1 MKRKALS
8 MIIVLLTVCSTV
20 FAGERRIYVG
30 GKKIDIHKSGRIY
43 TDAIK
48 SGTVTFDAEED
59 ADGFRRLILDNA
71 VIETTGKDKRGINS
85 SITNL
90 KIVVNGT
97 CRITTANAQGIKID
111 GEGGTKLE
119 SPFIRITGSGTLYVN
134 ATGGSAVYMTSCSV
148 NEQHG
153 LSGYSGWRSAALSI
167 KDDVTVHLN
176 STTDCGIKGNGD
188 YCYAYVQDNAILI
201 SEGKKHAV
209 EGLKYKFD
217 DDGLVIKSGYVS
229 LIGNGNYSTIEGT
242 KVSLD
247 KSMEFD
253 NPDLW
258 YSSDKQTVFEGN
270 STTAYKGD
278 IEIRRGLAIT
288 ETTFPDK
295 NFRDYVLGLNAGK
308 DGYLVR
314 SEIANITSMDVHSK
328 GIKDLTGI
336 RHFTA
341 LKSLVCFLNDLT
353 SLDVSVNTNLEYLD
367 CTANNLT
374 SLVVS
379 RTINPNTNL
388 KEVRCYCNQLDAS
401 ATGSMVYG
409 LPSVSNGKLLIHADN
424 GDDGN
429 VITPAKV
436 TEAKNKGWTVQKQNS
451 SNQEVAYTGSTG
463 VVINET
469 NFPDENFRTYLRS
482 QDYGK
487 DDFLTTA
494 ELQAVTKLNVS
505 EKGISNLKGI
515 EHFTALKKLWCWSNS
530 LTSLSVSKN
539 TKLTVLSIS
548 GNKIKGTNMTT
559 LVNSL
564 PSNSG
569 EFYVCNEK
577 YSTDNEITSAQVATA
592 KNKGWKVLRCPLNSG
607 YVNYDGNI
615 DINEENFPDV
625 FFRNYLMK
633 QSYGSDGSL
642 SPAELKTVTEMDV
655 SSNGIDDLKGVEFF
669 TALTKLQCQENC
681 LTSLDVSKNTELTYL
696 NCRDNNLGQNG
707 LNVTKNTKLTYLNC
721 RNNGLSSLNLTYNT
735 ALEELRVTENSSLGS
750 LDVSKNTKLTYLGC
764 GNCNLTTLD
773 VSKNTA
779 LEKLYC
785 YDNGL
790 TSLNVSKNTKLKL
803 LSCYQNNIGVVNMS
817 SLVSSLPSNS
827 GTLYICNTAADD
839 EGNVITPAQVQVA
852 KSKGWKVKDYPNTD
866 YAGDAGIEINAT
878 NFPDAKFRAIV
889 AASDIDKNQDSHLTK
904 DELEAVTALNL
915 YDVNPSIATLKGIE
929 YFTELTALEC
939 GKYTLTSL
947 DVSKNTKLTSLWMQQ
962 TSITSL
968 DLSNNTAL
976 TTLNCSNNDLAS
988 LDVSNCKALTTLD
1001 CSGNNIRGDQM
1012 TILVN
1017 SLPETNGTLYV
1028 RDTRF
1033 PSSSDNEI
1041 SPSQVMVA
1049 RNKGWAVKRF
1059 FSTSW
1064 EDYYGVPDVEINET
1078 NFPDEI
1084 FRAVVAGP
1092 DINTNGDEGLS
1103 YEELQA
1109 VTRLDVS
1116 GMGIATLTGIEH
1128 FTALKELYCAYNN
1141 LTNLSFTDLGALTE
1155 LTTLDCSYNQLT
1167 ALGIFDKNTK
1177 LEKLYCSN
1185 NNMKTLSLRRC
1196 PLTYLDCSNNKLYE
1210 LSFQYMGG
1218 ALTHFYCD
1226 ANELTT
1232 LDVTNYKALTVLDCS
1247 GNKINGDNMSTLVN
1261 SLPNVDH
1268 GEFVVCNEDYSPD
1281 NAITAAQVAD
1291 ATDKGWTVTSACSG
1305 DYKEG
1310 YAGQGDVNGDG
1321 KINQDDLDLIVKIV
1335 MGQRPED
1342 VGEFAGDL
1350 NNDGKT
1356 DAADVVVMV
1365 GILKSYGDPGG
1376 VVDDGGNDND
1386 L

>member
-20 FAGERRIYVG
+20 FAGERHVYVG

-59 ADGFRRLILDNA
+59 EDGFRRLILDNA

-85 SITNL
+85 SIANL

-97 CRITTANAQGIKID
+97 CRITTANAQGIKVD
-111 GEGGTKLE
+111 GKGSTHGYNAE
-119 SPFIRITGSGTLYVN
+119 ICITGTGTLYVN
-134 ATGGSAVYMTSCSV
+134 ATGGSAAYLACGSPFLIY
-148 NEQHG
+148 EG
-153 LSGYSGWRSAALSI
+153 LDAHLNIEDG
-167 KDDVTVHLN
+167 VTVCLT
-176 STTDCGIKGNGD
+176 STTDNGINGD
-188 YCYAYVQDNAILI
+188 LTDYDYTIGAYVSVKDNAVLI
-201 SEGKKHAV
+201 CEGKKHAV
-209 EGLKYKFD
+209 EGLEK
-217 DDGLVIKSGYVS
+217 LNINSGSVS
-229 LIGNGNYSTIEGT
+229 LIGNGNYSTIEAKHVT
-242 KVSLD
+242 LSE
-247 KSMEFD
+247 SMEFD

-258 YSSDKQTVFEGN
+258 YSNEKKTVFEGN

-278 IEIRRGLAIT
+278 IVIRRGLKIT
-288 ETTFPDK
+288 GTTFPDK
-295 NFRDYVLGLNAGK
+295 NFRDYVSGLNAGK
-308 DGYLVR
+308 DGYLLR
-314 SEIANITSMDVHSK
+314 SEIASITSMDVNNM

-336 RHFTA
+336 EYFTA
-341 LKSLVCFLNDLT
+341 LKSLVCFLNELT
-353 SLDVSVNTNLEYLD
+353 SLDVSGNTNLEYLD
-367 CTANNLT
+367 CSANKLT

-388 KEVRCYCNQLDAS
+388 KEVRCYCNQLDAK

-494 ELQAVTKLNVS
+494 ELQNVTKLEVQG
-505 EKGISNLKGI
+505 KGISSLKGI
-515 EHFTALKKLWCWSNS
+515 EHFTALKTLWCFNNS
-530 LTSLSVSKN
+530 LTSLNVSNN
-539 TKLTVLSIS
+539 TKLTALSFS
-548 GNKIKGTNMTT
+548 GNRIKGTNMTA

-564 PSNSG
+564 PSHSG
-569 EFYVCNEK
+569 KFYVCNER
-577 YSTDNEITSAQVATA
+577 YDYDNEITSTQVTA
-592 KNKGWKVLRCPLNSG
+592 ARNKGWQVLRCPLNSG
-607 YVNYDGNI
+607 YVDYDGNI

-642 SPAELKTVTEMDV
+642 SPAELKAVTEMDV

-707 LNVTKNTKLTYLNC
+707 LVVTKNTKLTYLNC

-764 GNCNLTTLD
+764 ANCNLTTLD

-852 KSKGWKVKDYPNTD
+852 KSKGWKVKDYSNTD

-878 NFPDAKFRAIV
+878 NFPDAKFRAII
-889 AASDIDKNQDSHLTK
+889 AASDIDKNQDNHLTK
-904 DELEAVTALNL
+904 DELEAVTELKL

-1116 GMGIATLTGIEH
+1116 GMGIATLTGIKH
-1128 FTALKELYCAYNN
+1128 FTALTELYCAYNN
-1141 LTNLSFTDLGALTE
+1141 LTDLSFTELGELTE

-1167 ALGIFDKNTK
+1167 SLGIFDTNTK
-1177 LEKLYCSN
+1177 LKELYCSN
-1185 NNMKTLSLRRC
+1185 NNMTALYLRNC
-1196 PLTYLDCSNNKLYE
+1196 PLLTYLDCSNNKLYD
-1210 LSFQYMGG
+1210 LSFRYMGG
-1218 ALTHFYCD
+1218 ALTHFYCN
-1226 ANELTT
+1226 ANALTT
-1232 LDVTNYKALTVLDCS
+1232 LDVAGYNALKVLDCS
-1247 GNKINGDNMSTLVN
+1247 GNNINGDNMSTLVN
-1261 SLPNVDH
+1261 SLPNVEEGMFYVCDEDH
-1268 GEFVVCNEDYSPD
+1268 SPD
-1281 NAITAAQVAD
+1281 NVITAAQVAN

-1350 NNDGKT
+1350 NKDGKT

-1376 VVDDGGNDND
+1376 VVDDGGDDND

>member
-1 MKRKALS
+1 
-8 MIIVLLTVCSTV
+8 MIVVLLTVCSTV
-20 FAGERRIYVG
+20 FAGERHVYVG

-59 ADGFRRLILDNA
+59 EDGFRRLILDNA

-85 SITNL
+85 SIANL

-97 CRITTANAQGIKID
+97 CRITTANAQGIKVD
-111 GEGGTKLE
+111 GAGSAYLNEALV
-119 SPFIRITGSGTLYVN
+119 RITGSGTLYVN
-134 ATGGSAVYMTSCSV
+134 ATGGSAIYLTSCWTD
-148 NEQHG
+148 EYHG
-153 LSGYSGWRSAALSI
+153 LSGYHGPRDGVVSFRDGVL
-167 KDDVTVHLN
+167 VHLK
-176 STTDCGIKGNGD
+176 STTDSGISGDDD
-188 YCYAYVQDNAILI
+188 YCYASVLDNAILI

-209 EGLKYKFD
+209 EGLKK
-217 DDGLVIKSGYVS
+217 LNINSGYVS
-229 LIGNGNYSTIEGT
+229 LIGNGNFSTIEAKQVT
-242 KVSLD
+242 LSE
-247 KSMEFD
+247 SMEFD

-258 YSSDKQTVFEGN
+258 YSGDKETVFEGN

-278 IEIRRGLAIT
+278 IDIRRGLAIT
-288 ETTFPDK
+288 ETTFPDE
-295 NFRDYVLGLNAGK
+295 NFRNYVLGLNAGK

-314 SEIANITSMDVHSK
+314 SEIAKITSMDIENM

-388 KEVRCYCNQLDAS
+388 KEVRCYCNQLDAW
-401 ATGSMVYG
+401 ATGTLVYG
-409 LPSVSNGKLLIHADN
+409 LPTVSNGKLLILADN

-482 QDYGK
+482 HDYGK
-487 DDFLTTA
+487 DDFLTPA
-494 ELQAVTKLNVS
+494 ELQDVTELEVQK
-505 EKGISNLKGI
+505 KGISNLKGI
-515 EHFTALKKLWCWSNS
+515 EHFTALKKLWCSNNS
-530 LTSLSVSKN
+530 LTSLDVSKN
-539 TKLTVLSIS
+539 TKLTLLHIS
-548 GNKIKGTNMTT
+548 GNRIKGDNMTT

-569 EFYVCNEK
+569 TFYVCNDI
-577 YSTDNEITSAQVATA
+577 YDYDNEITSAQVTTA
-592 KNKGWKVLRCPLNSG
+592 KNKGWKVLRAQQNSG
-607 YVNYDGNI
+607 YADYNGNI
-615 DINEENFPDV
+615 DINEENFPDP

-633 QSYGSDGSL
+633 QDYGKDGSL
-642 SPAELKTVTEMDV
+642 SPAELKAVTTMDV
-655 SSNGIDDLKGVEFF
+655 SGIGLDDLKGVEFF
-669 TALTKLQCQENC
+669 TALKKLYCYDNV
-681 LTSLDVSKNTELTYL
+681 LTSLDVSKLTALEELKCYL
-696 NCRDNNLGQNG
+696 NNITKID
-707 LNVTKNTKLTYLNC
+707 VSKNTKLTLLNVRNNGMTELDVSNNTALTLLNC
-721 RNNGLSSLNLTYNT
+721 RGNNLT
-735 ALEELRVTENSSLGS
+735 A
-750 LDVSKNTKLTYLGC
+750 LDVSKNTKLT
-764 GNCNLTTLD
+764 TLHCHNNQI
-773 VSKNTA
+773 SGANMTA
-779 LEKLYC
+779 L
-785 YDNGL
+785 
-790 TSLNVSKNTKLKL
+790 
-803 LSCYQNNIGVVNMS
+803 VN
-817 SLVSSLPSNS
+817 SLPSNS
-827 GTLYICNTAADD
+827 GNFYVCCDAFSPDNYITS
-839 EGNVITPAQVQVA
+839 AQVTIA
-852 KSKGWKVKDYPNTD
+852 KNKGWKVWKYTD
-866 YAGDAGIEINAT
+866 EAVTQRESYAGDPGIEINDT
-878 NFPDAKFRAIV
+878 NFPDANFRAIV
-889 AASDIDKNQDSHLTK
+889 AASDIDKNQDNHLTK

-988 LDVSNCKALTTLD
+988 LDVSNCKALTTLY

-1017 SLPETNGTLYV
+1017 SLPETTGTLYV
-1028 RDTRF
+1028 RDLRF
-1033 PSSSDNEI
+1033 SSSSDNEI
-1041 SPSQVMVA
+1041 SPTQVMVA
-1049 RNKGWAVKRF
+1049 RNKGWAVKRYN
-1059 FSTSW
+1059 TSSW
-1064 EDYYGVPDVEINET
+1064 VDYYGKPDVAIDET

-1084 FRAVVAGP
+1084 FRAIVAGP

-1116 GMGIATLTGIEH
+1116 GMGISNLKGIEH

-1210 LSFQYMGG
+1210 MTFAQMGG

-1268 GEFVVCNEDYSPD
+1268 GEFVVCDEDYSPD
-1281 NAITAAQVAD
+1281 NVITASQVAD
-1291 ATDKGWTVTSACSG
+1291 ATDKGWTVVSACSG

-1321 KINQDDLDLIVKIV
+1321 KIDQDDLEMLENII
-1335 MGQRPED
+1335 MGKASDIDEYT
-1342 VGEFAGDL
+1342 GDL
-1350 NNDGKT
+1350 NKNGKV
-1356 DAADVVVMV
+1356 DAQDVVILVN
-1365 GILKSYGDPGG
+1365 ILKAK
-1376 VVDDGGNDND
+1376 
-1386 L
+1386 